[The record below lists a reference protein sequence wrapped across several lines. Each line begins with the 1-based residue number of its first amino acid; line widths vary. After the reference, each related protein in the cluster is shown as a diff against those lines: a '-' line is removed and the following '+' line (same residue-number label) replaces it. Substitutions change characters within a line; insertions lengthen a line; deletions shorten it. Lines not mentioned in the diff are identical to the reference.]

1 MIIKRTQGNALLI
14 TIVLMLVAVVLVGMV
29 MSQTATV
36 AQNTNRSRQYQA
48 AQAAAA
54 GAVDYAYAVWLKR
67 IGVKHD
73 LLLSGTSLDIT
84 GPSFTGANTPPGTMG
99 FLYTTGTGLN
109 DGTLKIQA
117 LDKYGVA
124 ITADNTKPAVTIG
137 PVNGYPGWW
146 GRTYTYAATA
156 RLVVDNGDPNAPS
169 AGARRLFQYTEV
181 PLFQCMYFFQDDL
194 EIYNPANMIVSGLM
208 HSNHNMYLSTKTA
221 SSNFTIQG
229 QVSYAAPY
237 IFSSAEPPT
246 VVGSPAETSGT
257 DYAPTWAAGGTSAQ
271 LHQVAPMSPM
281 GSSLDAVFSGTTYAG
296 NPNVSGTYH
305 ELIEVPVPTSV
316 DPVETDPTNPR
327 RLYNIAAM
335 KGGMIIHVTGTNIV
349 AAASASTANVNS
361 SSIAITTLG
370 SNGLPVAV
378 TGKTVLIVSGS
389 GASLP
394 TTPGTTAYNNAVYA
408 FSQAL
413 SKQQYNG
420 TTKFY
425 DSRELKFMNVV
436 NVDVGLLNT
445 AISNSLTGL
454 YNNVLYVYDD
464 TTSTNPN
471 VVRLKN
477 GAIISGS
484 DGLTVA
490 SVNPVYI
497 QGDYNTGSTVTSGTD
512 VPANKNGNANNDQAN
527 YKSGYTPKPAA
538 IVADAVT
545 LLSNNW
551 QDNVSY
557 SGTTG
562 STLGSRT
569 AKNTTYNAALLGG
582 YLSSDSISSTYYSGG
597 AINYPRFLEGW
608 SGIYCTYFGSM
619 VELFPSKIATQA
631 WIMPGKT
638 GEYYSAPSRRFNFD
652 TNYSSKSPPGSTNG
666 IVLSRGAWSKW

>member
-1 MIIKRTQGNALLI
+1 MLIQRTRGNALLI
-14 TIVLMLVAVVLVGMV
+14 TLIVILVAVTLVGMV
-29 MSQTATV
+29 MTETATV

-48 AQAAAA
+48 AQAAAS

-67 IGVKHD
+67 VGTKHD
-73 LLLSGTSLDIT
+73 LLLSGTALAIT
-84 GPSFTGANTPPGTMG
+84 APSFSGVNAPPGTPG
-99 FLYTTGTGLN
+99 YVYTTGTGLS

-124 ITADNTKPAVTIG
+124 ITGSNIAPDVTVG
-137 PVNGYPGWW
+137 PVTGYPGWW

-156 RLVVDNGDPNAPS
+156 RLKVDNGDPNAPS

-194 EIYNPANMIVSGLM
+194 EIYNPAKIIISGLI
-208 HSNHNMYLSTKTA
+208 HTNHNLYLSTKTA

-229 QVSYAAPY
+229 QASYATPY
-237 IFSSAEPPT
+237 IYSSTEPPT
-246 VVGSPAETSGT
+246 VVGSPAEQSST
-257 DYAPTWAAGGTSAQ
+257 DYPPTWSNGGQALQ
-271 LHQVAPMSPM
+271 LHQVSPMAPM
-281 GSSLDAVFSGTTYAG
+281 GSQLDAIFSDPANAG

-305 ELIEVPVPTSV
+305 ELIEVPVPTYS
-316 DPVETDPTNPR
+316 DPIETDPSNPR
-327 RLYNIAAM
+327 RLFNIAA
-335 KGGMIIHVTGTNIV
+335 KQGGVLIHVTGTNIIG
-349 AAASASTANVNS
+349 AASATTTAVAS
-361 SSIAITTLG
+361 SSIAITSLD
-370 SNGLPVAV
+370 SNGIPVAV
-378 TGKTVLIVSGS
+378 TGKTVLIAAGS

-445 AISNSLTGL
+445 AISSSITGL
-454 YNNVLYVYDD
+454 YNDVLYVYDD

-471 VVRLKN
+471 TVRLKN
-477 GAIISGS
+477 GATIASN
-484 DGLTVA
+484 DGLTIA
-490 SVNPVYI
+490 SMNPVYV
-497 QGDYNTGSTVTSGTD
+497 QGDYNTGGTTTSKTD
-512 VPANKNGNANNDQAN
+512 VPSNVANANNDQAN
-527 YKSGYTPKPAA
+527 YKSGYTTKPAA
-538 IVADAVT
+538 IIADAVT

-551 QDNVSY
+551 SDTNSY
-557 SGTTG
+557 SGSSG
-562 STLGSRT
+562 SSLTSRT
-569 AKNTTYNAALLGG
+569 AKNTTYNVALLGG
-582 YLSSDSISSTYYSGG
+582 YLGSDSISSNYYSGG

-631 WIMPGKT
+631 WIMPGT
-638 GEYYSAPSRRFNFD
+638 SGAYYSAPNRCFNFD
-652 TNYSSKSPPGSTNG
+652 TNYSKQSPPGSTNA
-666 IVLSRGAWSKW
+666 IVLSRGIWSKW